1 MGRKLA
7 DAVNGAI
14 IQASSTVGLSLQ
26 SYTDMFYGTR
36 NDRIGHAGESAS
48 EVILTVGERRIEG
61 PSVMVPG
68 LELTASPMKGTKLN

>member
-7 DAVNGAI
+7 NAVNGAT

-26 SYTDMFYGTR
+26 PYTDMFYGTR
-36 NDRIGHAGESAS
+36 NDRVGDASESAS
-48 EVILTVGERRIEG
+48 EVILAVGESRIEG

-68 LELTASPMKGTKLN
+68 LELTASPMEGTKLN